1 MILNFTEDITNR
13 PLKYITFLL
22 LSTYIVQLQV
32 AEILLNLYELFQS
45 KDATMVE
52 INPFAEDSHGD
63 CKYPNSIVI

>member
-1 MILNFTEDITNR
+1 MNVTENIANI
-13 PLKYITFLL
+13 PLKLYLFLL
-22 LSTYIVQLQV
+22 LLICIVQLQV

-63 CKYPNSIVI
+63 CKYPN

>member
-1 MILNFTEDITNR
+1 MNFTEDITNG
-13 PLKYITFLL
+13 PLIVVSPFPL

-63 CKYPNSIVI
+63 CKYPN